1 MHLAERAY
9 ALVVLTALLIVAGTW
24 SSDPAFAGLWR
35 WPAALLLT
43 GLALEGFI
51 IRRTVIR
58 AEIETAGRALL
69 GREQPAA
76 FAFTNES
83 SRPVTLEYAVAAPAG
98 FEALGLEQTR
108 MLTAPRGG
116 TGRDEMSLL
125 PVRLG
130 IQRWPKIPARV
141 LGRFGL
147 AWWARS
153 FAPSREISVAPD
165 ALRAPRR
172 RPSGKAT
179 GMRPRRTVG
188 AGSELHQLRAYVQG
202 DPLARIDWKATA
214 RSRRLVT
221 REFSED
227 QHLDVLVAIDAGR
240 LSRVRAGRLDRF
252 GLYANIA
259 ARLAEVVTPNDDRIG
274 LVVFSDRILAVCTP
288 DRGMP
293 AITRMRQTLER
304 LEVHAAES
312 DPIAAAVRIRSLLKH
327 RTLVVVLTDLDD
339 AAVAEQ
345 LARAVRLLSPPHL
358 VVVAGAHSDEI
369 AELARREPRSWRD
382 PWIALAAQ
390 EHETRAA
397 AQRTLLRRLGA
408 PVIATKEDLLEQSVF
423 DEYEALRR
431 SRRV

>member
-1 MHLAERAY
+1 M
-9 ALVVLTALLIVAGTW
+9 VVITALLAIAGAW
-24 SSDPAFAGLWR
+24 ASDPAFAGLWR
-35 WPAALLLT
+35 WPAALLLL
-43 GLALEGFI
+43 GLALEGVFV
-51 IRRTVIR
+51 RRTVIR
-58 AEIETAGRALL
+58 ADIETAPRALL
-69 GREQPAA
+69 GREQAAA
-76 FAFTNES
+76 FAFSNES
-83 SRPVTLEYAVAAPAG
+83 NRSVRLEYATATPAG
-98 FEALGLEQTR
+98 FEALAQTR
-108 MLTAPRGG
+108 FVTAPSRGV
-116 TGRDEMSLL
+116 GRDAMSLL
-125 PVRLG
+125 PIRLG
-130 IQRWPKIPARV
+130 LQKWPAIPARL

-147 AWWARS
+147 AWWSRTL
-153 FAPSREISVAPD
+153 APAREISVAPD
-165 ALRAPRR
+165 TLRTPRR
-172 RPSGKAT
+172 RPSGKQT

-188 AGSELHQLRAYVQG
+188 AGSELHQLRSYVPG

-240 LSRVRAGRLDRF
+240 LSRVRAGKLDRF
-252 GLYANIA
+252 GLYANVA

-274 LVVFSDRILAVCTP
+274 LVVFSDRTLAVCAP
-288 DRGMP
+288 ERGLS
-293 AITRMRQTLER
+293 AITRIRRTLER
-304 LEVHAAES
+304 LTVQAAES

-327 RTLVVVLTDLDD
+327 RALIVVLTDLDD

-358 VVVAGAHSDEI
+358 VVVAGVHSVDI
-369 AELARREPRSWRD
+369 AELAAREARSWRD

-390 EHETRAA
+390 EHVARAA

-408 PVIATKEDLLEQSVF
+408 PVIATKEELLEQTVF

>member
-9 ALVVLTALLIVAGTW
+9 ALVVLTALLAIVGTW
-24 SSDPAFAGLWR
+24 SSDPAFTDVWR
-35 WPAALLLT
+35 WPAALLLL
-43 GLALEGFI
+43 GLAVEGFLA
-51 IRRTVIR
+51 RRTSIR
-58 AEIETAGRALL
+58 ADVDTGARALL

-76 FAFTNES
+76 FAFTNDS
-83 SRPVTLEYAVAAPAG
+83 SRDVTLEYATTMPAG
-98 FEALGLEQTR
+98 FEGLPQTR
-108 MLTAPRGG
+108 VIAVPRGG
-116 TGRDEMSLL
+116 AGRDPVTLL

-130 IQRWPKIPARV
+130 AQRWPAIPARL

-147 AWWARS
+147 AWWTRS
-153 FAPSREISVAPD
+153 FTFSREIVVAPD
-165 ALRAPRR
+165 TMRAPRR
-172 RPSGKAT
+172 RPSGKST

-202 DPLARIDWKATA
+202 DPIARIDWKATA
-214 RSRRLVT
+214 RTRRLVT

-252 GLYANIA
+252 GLYANVA

-274 LVVFSDRILAVCTP
+274 LVVFSDRTLAVCAP
-288 DRGMP
+288 ERGMS
-293 AITRMRQTLER
+293 ATVRIRRTLER
-304 LEVHAAES
+304 LAVHAAES
-312 DPIAAAVRIRSLLKH
+312 DPIAAAARIRTLLKH
-327 RTLVVVLTDLDD
+327 RTLVVILTDLDD

-358 VVVAGAHSDEI
+358 VVIAGAHSEEI
-369 AELARREPRSWRD
+369 AQLARREARVWRD

-397 AQRTLLRRLGA
+397 AQRTFLRRLGA
-408 PVIATKEDLLEQSVF
+408 PVIATREELLEQAVF
-423 DEYEALRR
+423 DEYESLRR

>member
-1 MHLAERAY
+1 MHLADRAY
-9 ALVVLTALLIVAGTW
+9 ALVVLTAVLIVAGTW
-24 SSDPAFAGLWR
+24 ASDPALAGLWR
-35 WPAALLLT
+35 WPAALLLL
-43 GLALEGFI
+43 GLTLEGLLAS
-51 IRRTVIR
+51 RTVIHTD
-58 AEIETAGRALL
+58 IETRTRALL

-76 FAFTNES
+76 FAFTNPS
-83 SRPVTLEYAVAAPAG
+83 TRAIKLEYATSTPTV
-98 FEALGLEQTR
+98 FEALGQTR
-108 MLTAPRGG
+108 TVTAPRGG
-116 TGRDEMSLL
+116 TGRDAVSLL

-130 IQRWPKIPARV
+130 VQPWPNIPARL

-147 AWWARS
+147 AWWSRTL
-153 FAPSREISVAPD
+153 APEREVSVAPD
-165 ALRAPRR
+165 TLRAPRR
-172 RPSGKAT
+172 RPSGKST

-188 AGSELHQLRAYVQG
+188 AGSELHQLRSYVQG
-202 DPLARIDWKATA
+202 DPLARIDWKASA
-214 RSRRLVT
+214 RTRRLIT

-252 GLYANIA
+252 GLYANVA

-274 LVVFSDRILAVCTP
+274 LVVFSDRTLAVCAP
-288 DRGMP
+288 ERGMA
-293 AITRMRQTLER
+293 AIMRIRRTLER
-304 LEVHAAES
+304 LTVQAAES
-312 DPIAAAVRIRSLLKH
+312 DPVAAAARIRSVLKH

-358 VVVAGAHSDEI
+358 VVVAGIQSVEI
-369 AELARREPRSWRD
+369 TELARREARGWRD

-390 EHETRAA
+390 EHEARAA
-397 AQRTLLRRLGA
+397 AQRALLRRLGA
-408 PVIATKEDLLEQSVF
+408 PVIATREELLEQSVF